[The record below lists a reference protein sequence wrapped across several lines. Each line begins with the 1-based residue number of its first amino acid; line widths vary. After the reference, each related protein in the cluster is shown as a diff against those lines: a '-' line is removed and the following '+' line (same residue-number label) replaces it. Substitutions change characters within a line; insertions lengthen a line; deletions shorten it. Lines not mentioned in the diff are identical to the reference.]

1 MQAHVN
7 NMLRIDRPGIVALNT
22 FKAEFGQAVRG
33 KIFQSTNVGQMD
45 GTRCFPKSYQ
55 VSKGF
60 REM

>member
-1 MQAHVN
+1 MQTHVN

-45 GTRCFPKSYQ
+45 GTRCFPKSY
-55 VSKGF
+55 
-60 REM
+60 